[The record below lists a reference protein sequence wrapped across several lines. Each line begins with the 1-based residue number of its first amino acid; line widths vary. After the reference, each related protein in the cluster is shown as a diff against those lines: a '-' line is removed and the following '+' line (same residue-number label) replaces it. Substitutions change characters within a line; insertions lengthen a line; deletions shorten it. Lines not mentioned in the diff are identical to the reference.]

1 MIDFHCHLDLYPDP
15 HTVARECVSR
25 EIYVLSVTNTPSA
38 WQGTVKLA
46 PPGSRIRTAL
56 GLHPQLA
63 QERKTELPLFAQLLS
78 QTRYVGEV
86 GLDGSPEYKQHWL
99 DQVTVFTSILEACE
113 RNGGRILS
121 IHSRRAAAQV
131 LDALEAHRGAG
142 IPVMHWFSGSVAEL
156 RRATDLG
163 CWFSVGPA
171 MLAGTKGK
179 KLVENI
185 PRDRILTESDGPF
198 AQIEGRAVLPWQNE
212 LTVGVLA
219 SIWGESTHDVE
230 HSLIANLRRLVRSL
244 PAFIA
249 AKTDDRSIPRDH
261 GELKQ

>member
-15 HTVARECVSR
+15 HAIARECAAR
-25 EIYVLSVTNTPSA
+25 EMYVLSVTTTPSA
-38 WQGTVKLA
+38 WQGTVTLA

-63 QERKTELPLFAQLLS
+63 HERKTELPLFAQLLP

-86 GLDGSPEYKQHWL
+86 GLDGSPEYKQHWS
-99 DQVTVFTSILEACE
+99 DQVMVFSSILEACE
-113 RNGGRILS
+113 QIGGRILS
-121 IHSRRAAAQV
+121 IHSRRAATQV
-131 LDALEAHRGAG
+131 LDALESHRGAG

-156 RRATDLG
+156 RRASDLG

-171 MLAGTKGK
+171 MLAGAKGR

-198 AQIEGRAVLPWQNE
+198 AQFDGRAVLPWQNE
-212 LTVGVLA
+212 HAIGVLA
-219 SIWGESTHDVE
+219 DLWNESTRDVQRR
-230 HSLIANLRRLVRSL
+230 LIANLRRLSANPLSRV
-244 PAFIA
+244 
-249 AKTDDRSIPRDH
+249 
-261 GELKQ
+261 